1 MLEMQAIAEKEGYD
15 EDEISEICDIYGELE
30 KHIGFEDKRKDKR
43 YVVKFHD
50 IFYYTPNM
58 ESDEMLYLFD
68 LFCQD
73 MYENIDGNMSEYDKD
88 RMFSRIQCGHYPAFE
103 VDILEITKDNLP
115 ELSMKIFDEVEYFG
129 AEYVDLYIKL
139 VNDMQDLE
147 DNYMIYWIDF
157 LENNMDQSEK
167 TIEQIKFNMEKK

>member
-1 MLEMQAIAEKEGYD
+1 MLEMQAIAENEGYD
-15 EDEISEICDIYGELE
+15 EDAIDEICEIYGELE

-58 ESDEMLYLFD
+58 ESKEMLYLFD

-73 MYENIDGNMSEYDKD
+73 MYEDIDGNMSKYDRE
-88 RMFSRIQCGHYPAFE
+88 RMLSRMLCGHYETFK
-103 VDILEITKDNLP
+103 VDIPEITKDNLP

-129 AEYVDLYIKL
+129 TEYVDLYVKL

-147 DNYMIYWIDF
+147 DNYMEYWIDF
-157 LENNMDQSEK
+157 LENNMDQPEK
-167 TIEQIKFNMEKK
+167 IIEQIKFNMEKK

>member
-1 MLEMQAIAEKEGYD
+1 MID
-15 EDEISEICDIYGELE
+15 
-30 KHIGFEDKRKDKR
+30 
-43 YVVKFHD
+43 FHCHLD
-50 IFYYTPNM
+50 
-58 ESDEMLYLFD
+58 LYAD
-68 LFCQD
+68 
-73 MYENIDGNMSEYDKD
+73 
-88 RMFSRIQCGHYPAFE
+88 P
-103 VDILEITKDNLP
+103 
-115 ELSMKIFDEVEYFG
+115 MKIFDEVEYFG